1 MRKLSGSVKT
11 AVYYYVIGLG
21 VFHLYTAFRGA
32 YEAYL
37 QRSIH
42 LTWVLPLAYLLFPMT
57 KSAPRDR
64 IPWYDWA
71 FAAVAVCPGLYGIF
85 NFTYIAN
92 RFVGLDP
99 VANIE
104 VALGV
109 ILILALLEAARR
121 TVGLP
126 LALVAGSFTAYMLW
140 GYHLPGVLEALKFT
154 LPEMVELQY
163 LSDEGIFSVPLGVS
177 STYVVLFLIFGGFL
191 EKSGIGE
198 YFMDIAISLT
208 GSKPGGPAKIAVV
221 SSCLFGT
228 ISGSAVANV
237 YGTGTFT
244 IPLMMKVG
252 YEPHFAAATEAV
264 ASTGG
269 QIMPPVMGAAAFIM
283 ASLMGV
289 PFKTVIVAAFLPA
302 ILYYLAVFTMVHLK
316 AVKLGLK
323 GMPASELPPLKTVLK
338 KLYLA
343 VPLVGILYMLIAGY
357 TPMWAAS
364 VAICMT
370 LVVSAFD
377 PAHRMGPRRI
387 LDAIYSGVI
396 NVPVI
401 AIACAAAGVV
411 VGSMTL
417 TGFGFKFVAAVLGV
431 AHGIPFLALVLMML
445 ISLVLGM
452 GLPTA
457 GAYILAASLGVPALT
472 KLGFSLIASHMFC
485 FYFAILSAITPP
497 VALAAYAGA
506 TLAKS
511 SPNRTGVTAVR
522 LGIMA
527 FLIPFAFCYDPRLL
541 WNAPTLAANLV
552 GVVEGVMATLAVC
565 WAFEGYARGPIP
577 VWMRALFIV
586 GAIGSLSP
594 NLYITFAAIAG
605 IGACYVFSKSVS
617 GRYMAT
623 AVENG

>member
-1 MRKLSGSVKT
+1 MRELSGRVKT
-11 AVYYYVIGLG
+11 AIYYYVVCLG
-21 VFHLYTAFRGA
+21 MFHLYTAFRGA

-37 QRSIH
+37 QRSVH
-42 LTWVLPLAYLLFPMT
+42 LTWVLPLAYILFPMT
-57 KSAPRDR
+57 KRAPKDR
-64 IPWYDWA
+64 VPPYDWIL
-71 FAAVAVCPGLYGIF
+71 AAIAVLPGLYGIF
-85 NFTYIAN
+85 NFRYIVN

-99 VANIE
+99 VTGLE
-104 VALGV
+104 VAMGV

-126 LALVAGSFTAYMLW
+126 LAIVGGTFTAYMLW
-140 GYHLPGVLEALKFT
+140 GYHLPGVLKALEFS
-154 LPEMVELQY
+154 LPEMIELQY

-198 YFMDIAISLT
+198 YFMNIAIALT

-221 SSCLFGT
+221 GSCLFGT

-244 IPLMMKVG
+244 IPLMIKVG
-252 YEPHFAAATEAV
+252 YEPYFAAATEAV

-289 PFKTVIVAAFLPA
+289 PFRTVIIAAFLPA
-302 ILYYLAVFTMVHLK
+302 ILYYLAVFMMVHLK
-316 AVKLGLK
+316 AVKSGLA
-323 GMPASELPPLKTVLK
+323 GMPKSELPPVRAIMK
-338 KLYLA
+338 KLYLTT
-343 VPLVGILYMLIAGY
+343 PLVCILYMLVAGY
-357 TPMWAAS
+357 TPMWAAT
-364 VAICMT
+364 VATAMT
-370 LVVSAFD
+370 LAVSVID

-401 AIACAAAGVV
+401 TIACATAGIV

-417 TGFGFKFVAAVLGV
+417 TGFGFKFVAAVLSV
-431 AHGIPFLALVLMML
+431 ARGIPFLALVLMMV
-445 ISLVLGM
+445 ISLILGM

-472 KLGFSLIASHMFC
+472 KLGFSVIASHMFC

-511 SPNRTGVTAVR
+511 SPNKTGITAVR

-527 FLIPFAFCYDPRLL
+527 FLIPFAFCYDAGLL
-541 WNAPTLAANLV
+541 LGAPTLAGNLA
-552 GVVEGVMATLAVC
+552 GIIEGVCATMAVC

-577 VWMRALFIV
+577 VWMRILFV
-586 GAIGSLSP
+586 FCACLSLSP
-594 NLYITFAAIAG
+594 QLHITIAG
-605 IGACYVFSKSVS
+605 IVVIIICYIFSKKISAKYSPPV
-617 GRYMAT
+617 
-623 AVENG
+623 

>member
-1 MRKLSGSVKT
+1 MRELTGRAKT
-11 AVYYYVIGLG
+11 AIYYYVVCLG
-21 VFHLYTAFRGA
+21 IFHLYTALRGS

-42 LTWVLPLAYLLFPMT
+42 LAWVLPLAYILFPAT
-57 KSAPRDR
+57 KRAPKDR
-64 IPWYDWA
+64 VPRYDWIL
-71 FAAVAVCPGLYGIF
+71 AAIVVLPGLYSIF
-85 NFTYIAN
+85 NFTYIVN

-99 VANIE
+99 VKNVE
-104 VALGV
+104 VAMGV

-126 LALVAGSFTAYMLW
+126 LAIVAGTFTAYMLW
-140 GYHLPGVLEALKFT
+140 GYNLPGVLKALDFT
-154 LPEMVELQY
+154 LPEMIELQY

-198 YFMDIAISLT
+198 YFMNIAIALT

-221 SSCLFGT
+221 GSCLFGT

-244 IPLMMKVG
+244 IPLMIKVG
-252 YEPHFAAATEAV
+252 YEPYFAAATEAV

-289 PFKTVIVAAFLPA
+289 PFRTVVIAAFLPA
-302 ILYYLAVFTMVHLK
+302 ILYYLAIFMMVHLK
-316 AVKLGLK
+316 AVKQGLA
-323 GMPASELPPLKTVLK
+323 GMPKSELPPIRTIVK

-343 VPLVGILYMLIAGY
+343 IPLIGILYMLVVGY
-357 TPMWAAS
+357 TPMWAAT
-364 VAICMT
+364 VAIAMT
-370 LVVSAFD
+370 LAVSMID

-401 AIACAAAGVV
+401 AIACATAGIV

-417 TGFGFKFVAAVLGV
+417 TGFGFKFVAAVLSV
-431 AHGIPFLALVLMML
+431 ARGIPFLALVLMMV
-445 ISLVLGM
+445 ISLILGM

-472 KLGFSLIASHMFC
+472 KLGFSVIASHMFC

-511 SPNRTGVTAVR
+511 SPNRTGITAVR

-527 FLIPFAFCYDPRLL
+527 FLIPFAFCYDAGLL
-541 WNAPTLAANLV
+541 LGAPTLLGNLV
-552 GVVEGVMATLAVC
+552 GVAEGVAATMAVC

-577 VWMRALFIV
+577 VWMRILLVLCAFL
-586 GAIGSLSP
+586 SLSP
-594 NLYITFAAIAG
+594 QLHITIAG
-605 IGACYVFSKSVS
+605 IVVIFICYIFSKNVSAKYSPSV
-617 GRYMAT
+617 
-623 AVENG
+623 